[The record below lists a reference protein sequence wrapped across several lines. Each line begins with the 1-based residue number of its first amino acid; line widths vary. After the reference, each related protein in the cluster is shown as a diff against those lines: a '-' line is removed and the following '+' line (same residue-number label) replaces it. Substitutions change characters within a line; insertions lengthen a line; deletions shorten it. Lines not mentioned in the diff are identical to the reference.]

1 MDYWGTV
8 QECHTPEIKITQS
21 KELCMIDWTELQE
34 LSLER
39 WCFQGQA
46 FEPTW
51 SLSPKRVL
59 CLVNERIMK

>member
-1 MDYWGTV
+1 MDCWGTV
-8 QECHTPEIKITQS
+8 EEYHIPERKS
-21 KELCMIDWTELQE
+21 KELCMIDGTELQE

-39 WCFQGQA
+39 WYFQGQA

-59 CLVNERIMK
+59 SLVNERIMKQN